1 MAHQTHLNK
10 SGEGWFS
17 KTACGRNIHQA
28 PIGMNWE
35 NFKNESPALRCIK
48 CVASKQF
55 EVNTKMDARNSDK
68 SIPLTEK
75 QYLELE
81 RSMQWPE
88 DLAAYDRLNR
98 VINGSELG
106 LHI

>member
-28 PIGMNWE
+28 PIGMSWE

-68 SIPLTEK
+68 SIP
-75 QYLELE
+75 
-81 RSMQWPE
+81 E